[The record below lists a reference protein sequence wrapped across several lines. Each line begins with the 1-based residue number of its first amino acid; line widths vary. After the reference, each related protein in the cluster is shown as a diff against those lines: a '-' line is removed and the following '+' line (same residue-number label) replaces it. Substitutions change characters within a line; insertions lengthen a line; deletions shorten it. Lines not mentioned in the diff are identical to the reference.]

1 MHIGRDCSGSVRD
14 TVRGQLPDKN
24 PLGRTPSILLPRAR
38 TLLDLFSRKLALTRT
53 PDPIRPTKRVPT
65 PTDQRTAAKNGVMIY
80 GDFVPGGGGLVIH
93 GDEAKSGMSSV
104 RCMANCPP
112 VDIHTLTDLACSLLS
127 D

>member
-80 GDFVPGGGGLVIH
+80 GDFVPGGRFGH
-93 GDEAKSGMSSV
+93 P
-104 RCMANCPP
+104 R
-112 VDIHTLTDLACSLLS
+112 
-127 D
+127 